1 MLKLNT
7 ERSGKWYAGV
17 DFENSHVVTDKNHN
31 TDLGIEGI
39 ILKAPTTTGKNGR
52 VFASVVI
59 RFINGMSVF
68 GSLYVDKAL
77 DGLTFGVDTRQ
88 TDNGPV
94 DINVKVP
101 MAIQAQVIRYALTKA
116 ITVAGGPVVETPA
129 QSAPAQQ
136 QYQAPAQPQY
146 QAPAQPAQPATGLS
160 FDSLTPEMLAMLQQS
175 QANGADALAAQLN
188 NLG

>member
-17 DFENSHVVTDKNHN
+17 DFENSHLVTDKNHN

-136 QYQAPAQPQY
+136 QYQAPA
-146 QAPAQPAQPATGLS
+146 PAQPATGLS